1 MVDPRLSN
9 LRGASRRDFLRWSGT
24 LAAALGLDRARFLN
38 VLSDTAGVAMADG
51 ASCATTAR
59 SVHFVGGNGGL
70 SNFSLIFPQVAIAQ
84 GAAANPNFAFHAPG
98 MATMAAGTNQ
108 PLAYA
113 PESPFQK
120 QGPTKQM
127 TMFMAG
133 SNETHT
139 TAPVTA
145 ATVSSSSGMISAVAA
160 IQAANPTLLPV
171 IGVTPLVYGV
181 APGSPAIAQV
191 ADSAGLVGLFN
202 SQASQT
208 LLATPQNA
216 SLHEAYYKAF
226 VGLNAAAGRASMQPS
241 LDTGKVAANLL
252 GRNLASALTPTAQDD
267 INYGINSG
275 SATKFVEIAHCLCT
289 GVKAFKLGLTSCVIF
304 PAMLDDPHDM
314 FDSGNAL
321 AQMTAQTLGQII
333 TAFMND
339 CAAAPD
345 PSCSSQSLADSI
357 IFTIHGDTTKDPT
370 TRSGWPDGTVGNS
383 NTLYV
388 YGNGFLKTGWFGDI
402 GFSGGQATMDG
413 WDPTTGASVPGQ
425 ASSMTAAP
433 AAAAVLYAVSKG
445 DSERVEDFY
454 TGPSINGVINLT
466 QE

>member
-1 MVDPRLSN
+1 MADPRLQN
-9 LRGASRRDFLRWSGT
+9 LRGAGRRDFLRWSAT
-24 LAAALGLDRARFLN
+24 LAAALGLPRARFLN

-59 SVHFVGGNGGL
+59 SVHFVAGNGGL
-70 SNFSLIFPQVAIAQ
+70 SNFTLIFPQVAMAS
-84 GAAANPNFAFHAPG
+84 GSASNSNFAFHAPG
-98 MATMAAGTNQ
+98 MSTMATGTDM

-120 QGPTKQM
+120 AGPTKQM

-139 TAPVTA
+139 TAPMTA
-145 ATVSSSSGMISAVAA
+145 ATISSSSGMISAVAA

-191 ADSAGLVGLFN
+191 ANSAGLVGLFN
-202 SQASQT
+202 SQASET
-208 LLATPQNA
+208 LLKTPQNA

-226 VGLNAAAGRASMQPS
+226 LGLNAAAGRATMTAP
-241 LDTGKVAANLL
+241 LATGKVAANLL
-252 GRNLASALTPTAQDD
+252 GRNLALALTPTAQDD
-267 INYGINSG
+267 ANYGINSG
-275 SATKFVEIAHCLCT
+275 TASKFVEIAHSLCT
-289 GVKAFKLGLTSCVIF
+289 AVKAFKLGLTSCVIF

-314 FDSGNAL
+314 FDNGNAL
-321 AQMTAQTLGQII
+321 GQMTAQTLGTII
-333 TAFMND
+333 TAFMAD

-357 IFTIHGDTTKDPT
+357 IFTIHGDTTKDPLQ
-370 TRSGWPDGTVGNS
+370 RSGWPDGTEGNS

-388 YGNGFLKTGWFGDI
+388 YGNGFLKTGWYGNI
-402 GFSGGQATMDG
+402 SATGAVTG
-413 WDPTTGASVPGQ
+413 WDPTTGAGVPGQ

-433 AAAAVLYAVSKG
+433 AGAAVLYAVSKG
-445 DSERVEDFY
+445 DSRRVEDFY